1 MEGEEWREWN
11 GSFNKTSPSDDLLM
25 ILRIV
30 EKLNIPPDNMYNV
43 SGLPTKCCKIRQ
55 SLKTEIIKI
64 CFDW

>member
-1 MEGEEWREWN
+1 MVGEEWREGS
-11 GSFNKTSPSDDLLM
+11 GSFNKTSPSDDVLM

-30 EKLNIPPDNMYNV
+30 EKLNIPADNR
-43 SGLPTKCCKIRQ
+43 SGLATKCCKIRQ